1 MARTSRDGHVQ
12 ERRVVEFRL
21 VGEDVRVG
29 VRCDG
34 EVPLATNSPIRA
46 HGIPPRWRSEMRR
59 WRRSCGDHSGLPP
72 PTRLRNR
79 RPQRV
84 GSRVGEEAG
93 FGIVILA
100 RPERRLR
107 GTCGGRRGEIPGVL
121 LRHRRAAW
129 RCSQRMLT

>member
-1 MARTSRDGHVQ
+1 
-12 ERRVVEFRL
+12 
-21 VGEDVRVG
+21 VRVG

-72 PTRLRNR
+72 PTRSRNR

-84 GSRVGEEAG
+84 GSGPWNTTAVVQFVRQ
-93 FGIVILA
+93 
-100 RPERRLR
+100 
-107 GTCGGRRGEIPGVL
+107 GRRNPRFESRL
-121 LRHRRAAW
+121 QATRRRTINRDEDTA
-129 RCSQRMLT
+129 CSRWVTPPTPISGIDQTPSRATPIRTLPR